1 MEEQQSMI
9 GTLDFIPQPAFFVN
23 NGMITQVNHAARQ
36 RLINAN
42 TPIAALLPDHLQE
55 YQAFT
60 GGCLCLTLVL
70 AGVRCNAS
78 VNKVNGMDL
87 FIMEHEMAQPTFN
100 ALALAA
106 REIRGPLSDIMTVT
120 KPILESLD
128 SVTLDQATKVNRS
141 FYRII
146 RLINN
151 MSDAHRFADRT
162 IFRITNQ
169 DICSVLREVFA
180 KAADLVATAGSTL
193 DYTGPKEPIYCPIDE
208 AALERAIYNIISNSL
223 KFTPTGGI
231 IKANLTRHDHKLHLT
246 IEDNGRSIDV
256 QTLRTIY
263 TRYHREPGIGDFEC
277 GIGLGLPMI
286 HAVAAAHG
294 GVVLINEPNESGTR
308 IMMTI
313 DIRQTKPTTLHT
325 GKLSMDYTGGWDRA
339 LVDLSEVL
347 PNQLYKYE

>member
-1 MEEQQSMI
+1 MEEQQSII

-23 NGMITQVNHAARQ
+23 NGIITQVNHAARQ
-36 RLINAN
+36 RLINAD
-42 TPIAALLPDHLQE
+42 TPIAPLLPDHLQE

-60 GGCLCLTLVL
+60 SGCLCLTLVI

-87 FIMEHEMAQPTFN
+87 FIMAQEMAQPTFN

-106 REIRGPLSDIMTVT
+106 REIRTPLSDIMSVT
-120 KPILESLD
+120 KPVLADLD
-128 SVTLDQATKVNRS
+128 SFPPDQAAKVNKG
-141 FYRII
+141 FYQII

-169 DICSVLREVFA
+169 DICSVLREIFA
-180 KAADLVATAGSTL
+180 KAADLVTAAGSTL
-193 DYTGPKEPIYCPIDE
+193 HYTGLKEPIYCPIDE
-208 AALERAIYNIISNSL
+208 TSLERAIYNIISNSL
-223 KFTPTGGI
+223 KFTPKGGI
-231 IKANLTRHDHKLHLT
+231 IKATLTRHDFKLHLT
-246 IEDNGRSIDV
+246 IEDSGRSIDV

-294 GVVLINEPNESGTR
+294 GVVLINEPDGSGTR

-313 DIRQTKPTTLHT
+313 DIRQARPTTLHS
-325 GKLSMDYTGGWDRA
+325 GKLSMDNTGGWDQA

-347 PNQLYKYE
+347 PNHLYEHE